1 MKLKSVQKVMG
12 GILGAAVLLG
22 IPSCSDDHFD
32 IKTQG
37 AGNTI
42 WQNIEAN
49 PELKDVAEILKEV
62 KVYTKLEDKKRSM
75 TYAELLNQPQSFT
88 FFAPVN
94 GSFDANEYLTQIEK
108 IKTLRAMVR
117 QLLPIPWN
125 TTSVYS
131 LRRTTWL
138 VSILSL

>member
-22 IPSCSDDHFD
+22 IPSCSDGHFD

-108 IKTLRAMVR
+108 ILQQHKIHSVLVVDANRH
-117 QLLPIPWN
+117 LLGVVDSFSTMI
-125 TTSVYS
+125 
-131 LRRTTWL
+131 
-138 VSILSL
+138 